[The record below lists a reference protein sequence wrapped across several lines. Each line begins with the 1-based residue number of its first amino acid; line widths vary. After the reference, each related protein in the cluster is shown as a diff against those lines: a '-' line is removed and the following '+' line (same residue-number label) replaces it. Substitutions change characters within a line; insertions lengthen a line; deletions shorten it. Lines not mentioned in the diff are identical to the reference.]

1 MSLKCHLVCGTHGG
15 GQQVCV
21 LCLVRPPPLVPRAV
35 AHPQQAASRVAM
47 PSPLRHLRPSL
58 YSTSRPFPSLS
69 SAASSC
75 GDIMLS
81 QVGLKLCWIREWHF
95 LCKRN
100 CSPFTHPPS
109 SLRMVCGRQGLF
121 SSGLRSHSR
130 NAVIT
135 A

>member
-21 LCLVRPPPLVPRAV
+21 LCPVRPPPLVPRAV
-35 AHPQQAASRVAM
+35 AHPQQATSGVAM
-47 PSPLRHLRPSL
+47 SCPLRHLRPSL
-58 YSTSRPFPSLS
+58 HSTSRPLLSLS
-69 SAASSC
+69 SAESSC

-81 QVGLKLCWIREWHF
+81 QVGLKLCCIREWHF
-95 LCKRN
+95 LCRRN
-100 CSPFTHPPS
+100 CSPSTHRPS
-109 SLRMVCGRQGLF
+109 SLWMVCGKQGLR
-121 SSGLRSHSR
+121 SHGMRSHSR